1 MYPVLLL
8 IYFMAIGMLAL
19 TVLSLMAAKKK
30 RPKKGE
36 KGYRAPKKTFTFSI
50 MRFVYIIYIIK
61 ALTGK
66 RPRDILAE
74 FLDGNIKDV
83 MIENALNILD
93 IVEERGLEIAVEA
106 SFVAFIMAWFRKAVG
121 SRSLLKIGPLRITV

>member
-1 MYPVLLL
+1 VYPVLLL
-8 IYFMAIGMLAL
+8 IFLVGIGLFAIAMINI
-19 TVLSLMAAKKK
+19 AAKKK

-50 MRFVYIIYIIK
+50 VRFVYIIYIIK

-74 FLDGNIKDV
+74 FLAGNIKDV
-83 MIENALNILD
+83 MIENAMNILD

-106 SFVAFIMAWFRKAVG
+106 AFVAFVMTWFRKAVG
-121 SRSLLKIGPLRITV
+121 SRSLLKVGPLRITV

>member
-8 IYFMAIGMLAL
+8 IYLMAISMLAL
-19 TVLSLMAAKKK
+19 TVLYLMAKKK
-30 RPKKGE
+30 KPKKGE

-74 FLDGNIKDV
+74 FLTGNIKDV
-83 MIENALNILD
+83 MIENAMNILD
-93 IVEERGLEIAVEA
+93 IIEERGLEIAVEA
-106 SFVAFIMAWFRKAVG
+106 AFVAFIMEWFKKAIGRKA
-121 SRSLLKIGPLRITV
+121 LLKIGPIRITP